1 LGKVVFALD
10 NEGALRDRYLGT
22 AEKAAGKALFVSVP
36 KDHPAAAWMK
46 INDPI
51 ERFDD
56 IQALVRQGFLVR
68 TRADA
73 GTVQARR
80 NDTTQR
86 ERALASGA
94 QFVSTDYPEP
104 DPRFTGYRVTLPGAA
119 EARPNPVSAPGEGG
133 RPASLA
139 PGGGRPGNH

>member
-1 LGKVVFALD
+1 MFAD
-10 NEGALRDRYLGT
+10 
-22 AEKAAGKALFVSVP
+22 AGST
-36 KDHPAAAWMK
+36 DHPAAGWFK
-46 INDPI
+46 RNDPVAG
-51 ERFDD
+51 FDEIGD
-56 IQALVRQGFLVR
+56 LVRSGFLVR

-73 GTVQARR
+73 STREARSG
-80 NDTTQR
+80 DTTR
-86 ERALASGA
+86 RDRALASGA